1 MTAAVQHLIGRIRKH
16 YLASLCREIA
26 LYHQT
31 FDQSLSEALIEL
43 DGLDPLPPV
52 FHLHRV
58 DMSSNSS
65 SHTDF
70 TEFKPQDPIYFRP
83 AKLSLNNE
91 MKISLEPFVWS
102 EVDIECTAF
111 DSFAPLLQKW
121 AHYWLHEHQHH
132 NEYGL
137 TGCAHG
143 LSFPRQTGGF
153 CHFTVDFGSAD
164 VRCFVELMR
173 ILHRLGV
180 RRARIYS
187 RVLYQ

>member
-1 MTAAVQHLIGRIRKH
+1 MTGIQHFIGRIRNH
-16 YLASLCREIA
+16 YLTGLCREIA
-26 LYHQT
+26 VYHQT
-31 FDQSLSEALIEL
+31 FNQSLSEALIEL
-43 DGLDPLPPV
+43 EGLDPLPQV

-65 SHTDF
+65 THTDF
-70 TEFKPQDPIYFRP
+70 TEFKSQDSIYFRP
-83 AKLSLNNE
+83 TKLSLNNE
-91 MKISLEPFVWS
+91 MKISLEPFMWN

-121 AHYWLHEHQHH
+121 AHYWLHDYQHRD

-143 LSFPRQTGGF
+143 LSFPRRTGDI

-164 VRCFVELMR
+164 VRCFVELMQ
-173 ILHRLGV
+173 ILHHLGV

-187 RVLYQ
+187 KALYQ